1 MSGVVFRIP
10 QILCVIDSAVAVR
23 LDRMG
28 PLTVNL
34 KMRLAWEPR
43 WKQKFA

>member
-1 MSGVVFRIP
+1 MAGVVSWIP
-10 QILCVIDSAVAVR
+10 RILCVIDSAVAGR

-34 KMRLAWEPR
+34 KMRLAWEPG